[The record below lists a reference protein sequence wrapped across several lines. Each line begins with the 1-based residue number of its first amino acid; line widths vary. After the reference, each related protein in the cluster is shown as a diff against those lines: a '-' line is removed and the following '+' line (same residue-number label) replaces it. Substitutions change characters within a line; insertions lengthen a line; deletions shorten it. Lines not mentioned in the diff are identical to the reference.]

1 MNTTPTAYP
10 LTWPFSW
17 PRTEFARRETSRMK
31 STLPAALKNLRSEI
45 NLLGGKNLI
54 LSSNATLGN
63 ERPAESGVCAYF
75 TRDGENVAIPC
86 DRWKTLAENVQA
98 IAKTVE
104 ALRGIERWGAK
115 HMVKAAFRGFAAL
128 PEKAST
134 RSFYDVLSIP
144 SGTVLTMAALDTAFR
159 TRAKLC
165 HPDHGGTDAQMAE
178 LNEAYDQAL
187 KTLPPQS

>member
-10 LTWPFSW
+10 LTWPSSW

-63 ERPAESGVCAYF
+63 DRPAESGVCAYF
-75 TRDGENVAIPC
+75 IRDGENVAIPC
-86 DRWKTLAENVQA
+86 DRWKTLAENIQA

-128 PEKAST
+128 PEKSSSRT
-134 RSFYDVLSIP
+134 FYDVLGLQTGP
-144 SGTVLTMAALDTAFR
+144 LTISALNAAFR

-165 HPDHGGTDAQMAE
+165 HPDHGGSDAQMAE
-178 LNEAYDQAL
+178 INEAYDQAM
-187 KTLPPQS
+187 KSITQ

>member
-1 MNTTPTAYP
+1 MNTSPTAYP
-10 LTWPFSW
+10 LTWPSSW
-17 PRTEFARRETSRMK
+17 PRTDLARRETSRRK
-31 STLPAALKNLRSEI
+31 STLPNALKNLRSEI

-63 ERPAESGVCAYF
+63 ERPADSGVVAYF
-75 TRDGENVAIPC
+75 IRDGENVAIPC
-86 DRWKTLAENVQA
+86 DRWKTIAENVQA

-134 RSFYDVLSIP
+134 RSFYDVLGIP
-144 SGTVLTMAALDTAFR
+144 TGPLTMAALDTAFR
-159 TRAKLC
+159 TSAILC

-187 KTLPPQS
+187 KTITPQS